1 MILAGDPPA
10 YKPARRRVP
19 SYFVIARSPA
29 GRDDEAIHLDR
40 RRVLRTPRDDKGK
53 LGHCPPTGLTRLTPG
68 LMLAPAF
75 FLMAGM
81 QTAIST
87 DPVKQFSVFTENRV
101 GRLYDL
107 ASLLAAREV
116 HIMAITVLDTTDSAI
131 VRLVVDDPDKAREL
145 MKANAYPFAECDLLA
160 VEIAGET
167 DLKTVL
173 AALFEAEINIHYVYS
188 FIKRPDGRSA
198 LALHVEDADV
208 ATQTLNHRG
217 LRVLSQRDISR

>member
-1 MILAGDPPA
+1 
-10 YKPARRRVP
+10 
-19 SYFVIARSPA
+19 
-29 GRDDEAIHLDR
+29 
-40 RRVLRTPRDDKGK
+40 
-53 LGHCPPTGLTRLTPG
+53 
-68 LMLAPAF
+68 
-75 FLMAGM
+75 MAGM